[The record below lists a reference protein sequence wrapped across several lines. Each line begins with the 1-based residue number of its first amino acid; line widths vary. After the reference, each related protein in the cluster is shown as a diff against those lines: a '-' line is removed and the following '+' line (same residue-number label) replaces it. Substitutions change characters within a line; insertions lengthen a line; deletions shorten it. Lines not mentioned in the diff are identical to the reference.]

1 MENKQYLESVYNVN
15 YDSAMNYAKQGN
27 LPATESAL
35 KRALEAIIK
44 LMKMTYGREQEGYKS
59 KADRIVELLKSI
71 KQKIEEA
78 NKPKPATPGPAN
90 AKKAEAKEIEP
101 REKIP
106 VEQALARLNEL
117 VGLKEVKREVEQL
130 IAELEINRD
139 RLQCGLKDNAT
150 NHHMIFAGSPGTGK
164 TTVARIMADI
174 LYSLGVVDKGQLVEV
189 GREDLVA
196 GYVGQTAIKTQEK
209 IDEAM
214 GGVLFIDEIYRLAE
228 GGQTDFGKEAVGTI
242 LQAVENCRGEFITI
256 LAGYDSRM
264 DEFLQMNPGLTSRFP
279 TTLHFSD
286 YTVDEMYEIFEGM
299 CAKNQF
305 AINPQMQIEV
315 RKALGKMYDNRDPV
329 HFGNARDVRNLFEKI
344 TKKQKMRLYNL
355 KKQGQALSKEDYM
368 MLVPQDM
375 P

>member
-27 LPATESAL
+27 LPSTETAL

-44 LMKMTYGREQEGYKS
+44 LMKMTYGKEQEGYKA

-71 KQKIEEA
+71 KQKIEDA
-78 NKPKPATPGPAN
+78 NKQKPATPGPSA
-90 AKKAEAKEIEP
+90 AKKAEAKEEIAP

-106 VEQALARLNEL
+106 VEQALAKLNEL

-242 LQAVENCRGEFITI
+242 LQAVENCRGEFVTI

-264 DEFLQMNPGLTSRFP
+264 EEFLQMNPGLTSRFP
-279 TTLHFSD
+279 TTLHFCD

-299 CAKNQF
+299 CSKNQF
-305 AINPQMQIEV
+305 AINTQMQLEI
-315 RKALGKMYDNRDPV
+315 RKALGRMYDNRDPV

-344 TKKQKMRLYNL
+344 TKKQKMIILL
-355 KKQGQALSKEDYM
+355 ALVIKN
-368 MLVPQDM
+368 
-375 P
+375 

>member
-27 LPATESAL
+27 LPSTEAAL

-44 LMKMTYGREQEGYKS
+44 LMKMTYGKEQEGYKA

-71 KQKIEEA
+71 KQKIEDA
-78 NKPKPATPGPAN
+78 NKQKPATPGPSAT
-90 AKKAEAKEIEP
+90 KKAEAKEEIAP

-106 VEQALARLNEL
+106 VEQALAKLNEL

-139 RLQCGLKDNAT
+139 RLECGLKDNAT

-242 LQAVENCRGEFITI
+242 LQAVENCRGEFVTI

-264 DEFLQMNPGLTSRFP
+264 EEFLQMNPGLTSRFP
-279 TTLHFSD
+279 TTLHF
-286 YTVDEMYEIFEGM
+286 
-299 CAKNQF
+299 
-305 AINPQMQIEV
+305 
-315 RKALGKMYDNRDPV
+315 
-329 HFGNARDVRNLFEKI
+329 
-344 TKKQKMRLYNL
+344 
-355 KKQGQALSKEDYM
+355 
-368 MLVPQDM
+368 
-375 P
+375 